1 MRATCPVPRGVR
13 RDRRGGES
21 PGEDVARSVSVRVI
35 RVATF
40 DAAEEGLALAVL
52 PCDMTADAALLRSE
66 TRIGIDHLRPGRC
79 GLLLRAPGQGTPCGG
94 EDAPAQASLG
104 AGPVRQERA
113 VNPRHGQS
121 STLCGWIPAPFWRN
135 GDRAVPQVER
145 RIVVVGDS
153 GAQPSMYSII

>member
-79 GLLLRAPGQGTPCGG
+79 GKGEELTRAVIAGHEHSHNVLLCRMTIETGGTQARRPPQPGTMMRA
-94 EDAPAQASLG
+94 ASL
-104 AGPVRQERA
+104 A
-113 VNPRHGQS
+113 
-121 STLCGWIPAPFWRN
+121 
-135 GDRAVPQVER
+135 
-145 RIVVVGDS
+145 
-153 GAQPSMYSII
+153 M